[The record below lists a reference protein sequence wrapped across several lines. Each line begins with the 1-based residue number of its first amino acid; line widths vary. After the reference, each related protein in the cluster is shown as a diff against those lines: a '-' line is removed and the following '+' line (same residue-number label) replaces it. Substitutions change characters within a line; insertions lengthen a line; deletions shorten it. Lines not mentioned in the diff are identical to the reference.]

1 MKKTYC
7 NPVIK
12 VVMIQTQQLLAAS
25 QVGINSYDDP
35 VDAGLAATRGYDLEE
50 EEEYGDDYYGDDFD
64 LDE

>member
-12 VVMIQTQQLLAAS
+12 VVMIQTQQMLAAS
-25 QVGINSYDDP
+25 QVGINSDDDP
-35 VDAGLAATRGYDLEE
+35 VDAGLAAARGYDFEE
-50 EEEYGDDYYGDDFD
+50 EEEYDDFD

>member
-1 MKKTYC
+1 
-7 NPVIK
+7 
-12 VVMIQTQQLLAAS
+12 MIQTQQLLAAS